1 MRVRM
6 FLEDAGG
13 TVHELVADTGDKL
26 VESIFLSSRFEAP
39 ALCSGLGRC
48 GQCRI
53 RLLETSVPLDPV
65 KAEERLF
72 SPEELEAGWRLSCL
86 HHCREGLRLYLPE
99 HPKSRRSWQ
108 LEPGAES
115 QGGGPLALAMDL
127 GTTSLQWQA
136 LRDGL
141 PVRAGS
147 ELNPQLGA
155 GSEVMSRISYA
166 LDVRGRERLRLL
178 VLQRLEAIIRELEPL
193 GRVERLCVAGNSAM
207 TCVLLDKPVDGL
219 AHAPYHLEFYGGREM
234 KLTWDSW
241 RLPTFIPPLL
251 APFVGGDLSA
261 GLTWLSLGRDTV
273 PEPPFLLADLG
284 TNGEFILALEDKSYL
299 AASVPM
305 GPALEGVGLAYGN
318 VAGPGTALS
327 FSMRP
332 DGPFPVFPETDV
344 TGNSITGAAYL
355 SLIAHLLR
363 LGVLTQQ
370 GHFTDQPYSPLA
382 MRISRR
388 LEDARGERCLPLAGF
403 TDAVK
408 LLSSDVEEILKV
420 KAAFN
425 VAFASLLQESGV
437 RTSDLNAVYLS
448 GAFGAHVGVDT
459 LELLGFLPPGMGAR
473 TQVLGNSSLAGA
485 ALFLQRPE
493 ARGWAAR
500 MADRTSVLELAGN
513 ESFNQAFVQAMAFGY
528 VA

>member
-6 FLEDAGG
+6 FLEDAAGK
-13 TVHELVADTGDKL
+13 THELVADTDEKL
-26 VESIFLSSRFEAP
+26 VASIFLSGRFEAP

-53 RLLETSVPLDPV
+53 RVLDSPVPLEPD
-65 KAEERLF
+65 KAEKRFF
-72 SPEELEAGWRLSCL
+72 SPDELEAGWRLSCL
-86 HHCREGLRLYLPE
+86 HHCQDGLRFYLPE
-99 HPKSRRSWQ
+99 HPGRRRSWQ
-108 LEPGAES
+108 PDTGAQS
-115 QGGGPLALAMDL
+115 TDGGPLSLAMDL

-136 LRDGL
+136 LRHGVA
-141 PVRAGS
+141 VRAGS

-155 GSEVMSRISYA
+155 GSEVMSRIAYGLA
-166 LDVRGRERLRLL
+166 PQGRTRLRLL

-193 GRVERLCVAGNSAM
+193 GKVDRLCIAGNSAM
-207 TCVLLDKPVDGL
+207 TCILLDKPVDGL
-219 AHAPYHLEFYGGREM
+219 AHAPYHLDFAGGREM
-234 KLTWDSW
+234 KLSWDSW
-241 RLPTFIPPLL
+241 LLPTYIPPLL

-261 GLTWLSLGRDTV
+261 GLTWLALGRDNA

-284 TNGEFILALEDKSYL
+284 TNGEFILALDEARYL

-305 GPALEGVGLAYGN
+305 GPALEGVGLAFGN

-327 FSMRP
+327 FTMRP
-332 DGPFPVFPETDV
+332 DGPFPVFPEADCP
-344 TGNSITGAAYL
+344 GSSITGAGYL

-363 LGVLTQQ
+363 LGVLTEQ
-370 GHFTDQPYSPLA
+370 GHFADTPSSPLA
-382 MRISRR
+382 LRIGKR
-388 LEDARGERCLPLAGF
+388 LEESRGERCLPLNGF
-403 TDAVK
+403 ADGVK

-425 VAFASLLQESGV
+425 VAFASLLREAGLQ
-437 RTSDLNAVYLS
+437 TTDLKAVYLS

-459 LELLGFLPPGMGAR
+459 LEHLGFLPPGMGAR
-473 TQVLGNSSLAGA
+473 TEVLGNSSLAGA

-500 MADRTSVLELAGN
+500 MTDRTSLLELAGK
-513 ESFNQAFVQAMAFGY
+513 ESFNRAFVQAMAFGY
-528 VA
+528 SS